1 MLESLYILYRI
12 AVVILLIA
20 LIGLFIQL

>member
-1 MLESLYILYRI
+1 MLEGLYILYRI
-12 AVVILLIA
+12 AIVILLIA